1 VSEFMNIF
9 GDINLFGS
17 VSVIAYLLLPADNQ
31 SVRHHLLVDRIL
43 QFDEETTTHEFFTM
57 HPPILY
63 TIYTICPI
71 YAVYIVYIVYMGLCE
86 TIFVNI
92 VLNIT
97 LISIDLMFTIPESV
111 L

>member
-9 GDINLFGS
+9 RDINLFGS

-43 QFDEETTTHEFFTM
+43 QFDEETTIHEFFTM

-63 TIYTICPI
+63 TIYIVHI
-71 YAVYIVYIVYMGLCE
+71 IYIVYIIYMGLCE
-86 TIFVNI
+86 TIFVN
-92 VLNIT
+92 VLLNII